1 MADLLASLR
10 NVFGQRPV
18 GAVDAR
24 GERDLV
30 GDVAPFVAAA
40 LVAWWT
46 TVRPSAFGVAATWWT
61 RTPGIL
67 ALLGAGLIAMEI
79 ARGTR
84 RLVTTIL
91 VVWIAPCALTWILGR
106 QNATALSEP
115 IEIFVGAIAWTAI
128 GIVLMRPQ
136 AVAAP
141 KGASGGRGPT
151 IGAADDVARV
161 AMREVEAEMMPGEP
175 PPKLRPRHPMPRV
188 ASLALVVA
196 GVLASIVGLS
206 LARVGTNEP
215 ERAILARLAAAA
227 GAIVLLSTAGDLV
240 EVRYLNRAAPKP
252 RKRLSRAMVSLAIL
266 ALLVFIGLVLINRG
280 D

>member
-1 MADLLASLR
+1 VADLFASLR

-40 LVAWWT
+40 IVAWWT
-46 TVRPSAFGVAATWWT
+46 TVRPAAFGVAATWWT

-67 ALLGAGLIAMEI
+67 ALVGGGIVAMEI

-84 RLVTTIL
+84 RLVATIL
-91 VVWIAPCALTWILGR
+91 VAWVAPCALTWVLGR
-106 QNATALSEP
+106 GNATALSEP
-115 IEIFVGAIAWTAI
+115 IEVFVGAIAWTAI

-151 IGAADDVARV
+151 IGASDDVARV

-175 PPKLRPRHPMPRV
+175 PPKLRPRHPMPRL
-188 ASLALVVA
+188 ASLALIVA
-196 GVLASIVGLS
+196 GVLASVVGLS
-206 LARVGTNEP
+206 LARVGTNEQ

-240 EVRYLNRAAPKP
+240 EVRYLNRAVPKP
-252 RKRLSRAMVSLAIL
+252 RKRLSRAVVSLAIL
-266 ALLVFIGLVLINRG
+266 ALLVFIGFVLINRG